1 MKKVRVET
9 LEKEPVA
16 VGAKILEIREVK
28 EETDRKVMAARVREE
43 LAGSRALKRATR
55 AFIKPAN
62 LAMPLKIKKTH
73 SLGDFYG
80 KFHPS
85 KSTKGIKR
93 SE

>member
-1 MKKVRVET
+1 MKKLRVET

-16 VGAKILEIREVK
+16 VGAKILEIKEAK
-28 EETDRKVMAARVREE
+28 EETDRKVMAARLRSEMT
-43 LAGSRALKRATR
+43 GGKTLKRTTR
-55 AFIKPAN
+55 EFIKPASEP
-62 LAMPLKIKKTH
+62 MPLKIKKTH